1 MPKIQWER
9 LPGEKWA
16 HPRDRARE
24 RRVSQDDLFEPAEWK
39 AQDPDV
45 PEGDWYEDFGTFK
58 LRGTGRLPSTFPMA
72 GQSAR
77 GKRVRSPPCIAQ
89 IQIHPSS
96 RSTDTAP
103 SAAPSAGC
111 GRRRAFL
118 HPQPGAPQHFA
129 ERLVGPGLV
138 AFQRQYPLVNR
149 IQEPGRLREEQGLQL
164 RRGRDPIPRSHHHW
178 WRIQIVKAELRQA

>member
-77 GKRVRSPPCIAQ
+77 GKRVRSPPCIAR

-103 SAAPSAGC
+103 SAPASWGWHARGT
-111 GRRRAFL
+111 L
-118 HPQPGAPQHFA
+118 LYPQPQAPQHFA
-129 ERLVGPGLV
+129 ERLVGLGYV
-138 AFQRQYPLVNR
+138 AFQREYPLLIR
-149 IQEPGRLREEQGLQL
+149 IQ
-164 RRGRDPIPRSHHHW
+164 
-178 WRIQIVKAELRQA
+178 